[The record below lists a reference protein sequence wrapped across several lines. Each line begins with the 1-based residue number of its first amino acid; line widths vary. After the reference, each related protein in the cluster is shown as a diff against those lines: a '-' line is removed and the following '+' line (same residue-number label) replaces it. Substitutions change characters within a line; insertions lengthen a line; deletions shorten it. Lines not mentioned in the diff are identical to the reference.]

1 MVIKSFIGAFML
13 ALVVSS
19 SAPAYSESLPGEET
33 ASSGLCT
40 RAEVKGETCSTTRIK
55 PDGTSATEGK
65 LLVLTVNIPLA
76 DCKAY
81 PYGHR
86 ENGRFYAEQS
96 CLTNDW
102 PDVDYLLTNSP
113 EQCREI
119 GPVIALRRLKIDS
132 RAGWFLPVAWR
143 CE

>member
-1 MVIKSFIGAFML
+1 ML

-65 LLVLTVNIPLA
+65 LLDRQHSIGGL
-76 DCKAY
+76 
-81 PYGHR
+81 
-86 ENGRFYAEQS
+86 QS
-96 CLTNDW
+96 LSIWT
-102 PDVDYLLTNSP
+102 P
-113 EQCREI
+113 
-119 GPVIALRRLKIDS
+119 
-132 RAGWFLPVAWR
+132 
-143 CE
+143 